1 MAPIVGRHVRTNQE
15 FAARLGPVR
24 TTDLVLHSDCRSPE
38 QLVATI
44 LSRSTF
50 DGETGQHNNLARS
63 TGQRK
68 EMREWALQDA
78 KNRFSAVVDAA
89 VAGDP
94 QRVTRRGK
102 PAVVVLAVDEYDR
115 LRHLEKANAPT
126 FADLLLAIPR
136 DDGEFERLP
145 LSPRPVDL

>member
-1 MAPIVGRHVRTNQE
+1 
-15 FAARLGPVR
+15 
-24 TTDLVLHSDCRSPE
+24 
-38 QLVATI
+38 
-44 LSRSTF
+44 
-50 DGETGQHNNLARS
+50 
-63 TGQRK
+63 
-68 EMREWALQDA
+68 MREWALQDA

-115 LRHLEKANAPT
+115 LRHFEKANAPT